1 MIGNI
6 GSLSEMHPQHFLSLG
21 AFHLTVIWF
30 LASMYPVIS
39 MPVDSVS
46 ACKHMWKIAEPFFRL
61 LLC

>member
-39 MPVDSVS
+39 MPVGTVLV
-46 ACKHMWKIAEPFFRL
+46 CKRMWKIAEPFFRL